1 MIQTHKLQAS
11 PSKVIL
17 PTSLLAY
24 YQQNRFNPVLIA
36 VEDQGTWESHFGK
49 RRNLYERHLGIP
61 LSLLSG
67 RSVLEFGCNSG
78 ENALVLAMAGANLT
92 LVEPNRQVLPR
103 LKTLFKK
110 FDLEKHIVTLV
121 QETIESFESKTL
133 YDIVLAEG
141 FLGTLPNR
149 DQMVQKIS
157 RFLGPGGLA
166 VISFGDGYGCLLE
179 MTKRMILWRACQ
191 LGKIDNVHSQDSLE
205 LARWLYEQDF
215 ARLNSSR
222 PFEVWW
228 KDTLVNPFVS
238 SATRWSYPELLPLV
252 ESIGCEFYS
261 SSPKWV
267 SIDHF
272 TWYKNVLDKK
282 SRHQSI
288 LDNWSRIFPFFLTA
302 LPPSNEGME
311 AATSEVVDS
320 VSELIAQ
327 VSRYTTTVNSSIDSV
342 VYPSVLDEY
351 LGKSKDSTLLHFN
364 REMKSLYKTAISCD
378 LVDDLISAYHR
389 TKYVRNLWG
398 APYHYICFSKLG

>member
-1 MIQTHKLQAS
+1 MIQTHKLQTS

-24 YQQNRFNPVLIA
+24 YQQNHFNPVPIA
-36 VEDQGTWESHFGK
+36 VENQSTWESHFGK
-49 RRNLYERHLGIP
+49 RGSLYERHLGIP
-61 LSLLSG
+61 LFLLSG

-78 ENALVLAMAGANLT
+78 ENALVLASVGANLT

-110 FDLEKHIVTLV
+110 FDLEKHIVRLV

-157 RFLGPGGLA
+157 TFLRPGGLA
-166 VISFGDGYGCLLE
+166 VISFGDRYGCLLE

-191 LGKIDNVHSQDSLE
+191 LGKIDNVYSQDSLE

-222 PFEVWW
+222 SFEVWW

-261 SSPKWV
+261 SSPKWA

-302 LPPSNEGME
+302 LPPSNEE
-311 AATSEVVDS
+311 IESATFEVVDS
-320 VSELIAQ
+320 VSELMARI
-327 VSRYTTTVNSSIDSV
+327 SRYTTTLNSSIDSML
-342 VYPSVLDEY
+342 YPFVLDEY
-351 LGKSKDSTLLHFN
+351 LGKSKDLRLLRFN
-364 REMKSLYKTAISCD
+364 QEMKSLYNAVKCCQ
-378 LVDDLISAYHR
+378 LDDLISAYHS
-389 TKYVRNLWG
+389 TKFVRNLWG
-398 APYHYICFSKLG
+398 APYHYICFSKLV